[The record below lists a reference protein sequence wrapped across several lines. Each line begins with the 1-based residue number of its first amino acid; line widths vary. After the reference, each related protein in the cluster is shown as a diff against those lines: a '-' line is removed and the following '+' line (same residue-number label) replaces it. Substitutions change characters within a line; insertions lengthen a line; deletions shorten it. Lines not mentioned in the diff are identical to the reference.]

1 VRCPFC
7 DSPDT
12 HVLETRE
19 AAVGLRRRRECGGC
33 AKRFTTYEHAEPAV
47 LVVVKRDGRR
57 EPFDRS
63 KLLRGLL
70 RASVKRP
77 VEVAALEA
85 LADRVAG
92 ELLAAGGEL
101 GAEALGELVLRGLR
115 GLDPVA
121 YVRFASVYRAF
132 SDPEDFASELRR
144 LEERSVRPEGRSSV
158 RPRADDPVLPPDTP
172 QTAARTVKSA
182 AGRED

>member
-7 DSPDT
+7 DSPET

-19 AAVGLRRRRECGGC
+19 AAVGLRRRRQCGGC
-33 AKRFTTYEHAEPAV
+33 AKRFTTYERAEPAA

-57 EPFDRS
+57 EPFDRD

-70 RASVKRP
+70 RAAVKRP

-85 LADRVAG
+85 LADRVAA
-92 ELLAAGGEL
+92 EMLAAGGEL
-101 GAEALGELVLRGLR
+101 EAEALGELVLRGLR

-132 SDPEDFASELRR
+132 SDPEDFAAELRR
-144 LEERSVRPEGRSSV
+144 LEQRSGVGG
-158 RPRADDPVLPPDTP
+158 AL
-172 QTAARTVKSA
+172 
-182 AGRED
+182 G